1 MFKLQFPY
9 NREHAMMSSKGETR
23 ANENYDFIKFC
34 LKPSAFPEVIQLLFM
49 SIADTLYHS
58 LMILVSTKKK
68 NSFPLLK
75 MKTNKT
81 VLSFM
86 FSITFVPAGISVKS

>member
-1 MFKLQFPY
+1 LAQERLHNTKKKRKLMFKLQFPY

-68 NSFPLLK
+68 KL
-75 MKTNKT
+75 
-81 VLSFM
+81 
-86 FSITFVPAGISVKS
+86 ISSS

>member
-1 MFKLQFPY
+1 LAQERLHNTKKKRKLMFKLQFPY

-68 NSFPLLK
+68 THFLFLK
-75 MKTNKT
+75 
-81 VLSFM
+81 
-86 FSITFVPAGISVKS
+86 